1 MIEIVCCPFNVYM
14 SASAI
19 VSLAWCLFKSAVGH
33 VHSNGLCPSFFF
45 ICKQTEG
52 SWGFSFHWPLRQS
65 GEATRGSLT
74 FMPPALTMQHSLA
87 AVNKVVQYVVRR
99 AASSSGCR
107 EKKTTTTTTSLG
119 IGGQFEKLQ
128 SFMLSWCRVAGEG
141 FAGSYSSSRRA
152 KAGLNPGQADG
163 SSQSV

>member
-1 MIEIVCCPFNVYM
+1 M

-19 VSLAWCLFKSAVGH
+19 VSLPWCLFKSAVGH
-33 VHSNGLCPSFFF
+33 VLSNSLCPSFFF

-52 SWGFSFHWPLRQS
+52 SWGFSLHWPLRQS
-65 GEATRGSLT
+65 GEAARGSLT
-74 FMPPALTMQHSLA
+74 FMPPALTMPHSLT
-87 AVNKVVQYVVRR
+87 AVNKVVQYVCTESCLVI
-99 AASSSGCR
+99 GLPR
-107 EKKTTTTTTSLG
+107 EKKKTTTTTSLG

-128 SFMLSWCRVAGEG
+128 SFMLSWCRVVGEGGGG

-152 KAGLNPGQADG
+152 KAGLNPGQAGG